1 MKNRLLFLLIL
12 LSFIVASL
20 SAAKA
25 DKVFKKNHYHSKCL
39 DNVVVEIENDVL
51 IFTSEYDHDLY
62 VEITPD
68 YELYISGEQIY
79 LTRYQRRLVEDY
91 YDHFMEIMDRAK
103 EIGIEGAKIGMEG
116 AKIGFLA
123 AKGAMKMLVSEY
135 DQDDFER
142 EIEKEAEKLELRSE
156 EIEEMADDLEEV
168 ADEFEELHYTMKS
181 EIDELNDLD
190 WF

>member
-1 MKNRLLFLLIL
+1 MKHRIIVPIIL
-12 LSFIVASL
+12 LLFIVASL
-20 SAAKA
+20 TAAKV
-25 DKVFKKNHYHSKCL
+25 DKVFKNNHHHSNCL
-39 DNVVVEIENDVL
+39 DNVEVEIENDIL
-51 IFTSEYDHDLY
+51 ILTCEYDHDLY
-62 VEITPD
+62 VEINPD
-68 YELYISGEQIY
+68 HELYLSGKRIQ
-79 LTRYQRRLVEDY
+79 LNQYQHNLVGDY

-103 EIGIEGAKIGMEG
+103 EIGMEG
-116 AKIGFLA
+116 AKIGLEGAKIGFIA

-135 DQDDFER
+135 DHEDFER
-142 EIEKEAEKLELRSE
+142 EIERVSEKLEMRSE